1 VSDYP
6 KATKVEL
13 EKAYALVNE
22 LEKELVADAQ
32 MARGILFAEIQAN
45 VLDQNPPKFDKGAT
59 MTQAFRMGLDRGVD
73 CVLNAV
79 DTRSIL
85 MIDGN
90 DRMLNV
96 DITSD
101 GPDMLPLVDL
111 WASYINS

>member
-1 VSDYP
+1 MSEYP
-6 KATKVEL
+6 KATKAEL

-22 LEKELVADAQ
+22 LEKELVADSQ
-32 MARGILFAEIQAN
+32 MARGIWFADIQAN
-45 VLDQNPPKFDKGAT
+45 VLDQNPPKFDKGST
-59 MTQAFRMGLDRGVD
+59 MTQAFRMGIDRGVE
-73 CVLNAV
+73 CVLSAV
-79 DTRSIL
+79 DSRGIL

-111 WASYINS
+111 WTTYINS